1 MRHDYILHTHTHPK
15 KYTYAMCIYIYIHHL
30 TQILAGL

>member
-15 KYTYAMCIYIYIHHL
+15 KYTYAIYIYIHHL